1 MLVCCGW
8 LRAGKGLTWH
18 ALSEAILAHKPP
30 EASPAFAT
38 YNEMKSLL
46 SAVGGLL
53 SQYFTA
59 EPSDTTLLM
68 EIARRTYTRILV
80 EGRPLGLAE
89 DTFLHILRMLQN
101 LDRTVQIIPDLTR
114 TVGNIV
120 TYVDRLPLYRDLI
133 LRYVLCLHDLCA
145 VGVLVLLRSALR
157 LISFSRILC
166 YTGWLVLASSTRRSC

>member
-1 MLVCCGW
+1 
-8 LRAGKGLTWH
+8 
-18 ALSEAILAHKPP
+18 
-30 EASPAFAT
+30 
-38 YNEMKSLL
+38 MKSLL

-145 VGVLVLLRSALR
+145 FWRSSPVEVCASTNVVLSDTCA
-157 LISFSRILC
+157 IQA
-166 YTGWLVLASSTRRSC
+166 G